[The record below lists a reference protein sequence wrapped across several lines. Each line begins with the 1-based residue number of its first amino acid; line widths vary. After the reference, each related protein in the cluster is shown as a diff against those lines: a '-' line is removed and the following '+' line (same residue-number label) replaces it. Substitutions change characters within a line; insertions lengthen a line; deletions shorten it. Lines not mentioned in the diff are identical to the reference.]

1 MDKLAKGESVN
12 CVKGEGLTYIFYK
25 APVML
30 QRREVDPNTLVPG
43 EKYHSVP
50 IRANSGLDE
59 IRGTFVEYYTNV
71 SGYKMSRF
79 RPTMRRSDTGEMV
92 EYPPS
97 NPAGFICRIF
107 TGNITQ
113 MRRFYSVARFT
124 ESEVRELRHRV
135 QSRLRREAQR
145 GFIGSFPE
153 GRVMGTWPVEKL
165 PAVIIGLIAQF
176 I

>member
-1 MDKLAKGESVN
+1 
-12 CVKGEGLTYIFYK
+12 
-25 APVML
+25 ML
-30 QRREVDPNTLVPG
+30 QRREVDPHMLVPG

-50 IRANSGLDE
+50 IYPNSILEE
-59 IRGTFVEYYTNV
+59 IRGTFVEYYTNGA
-71 SGYKMSRF
+71 GYKMCRF
-79 RPTMRRSDTGEMV
+79 RPVMRRNSAGEMV
-92 EYPPS
+92 KYPPC
-97 NPAGFICRIF
+97 NEAGFISRIF
-107 TGNITQ
+107 TGHLTQ

-124 ESEVRELRHRV
+124 EPEVRELRHRV

-153 GRVMGTWPVEKL
+153 GRIMGTWPVEKL

>member
-1 MDKLAKGESVN
+1 MDLRK
-12 CVKGEGLTYIFYK
+12 
-25 APVML
+25 
-30 QRREVDPNTLVPG
+30 EVDPHTLVPG

-50 IRANSGLDE
+50 TRANSALDE
-59 IRGTFVEYYTNV
+59 IRGTFVEYYTNGA
-71 SGYKMSRF
+71 GYKMCRF
-79 RPTMRRSDTGEMV
+79 RSTMRRNETGEMV
-92 EYPPS
+92 EYYPC
-97 NPAGFICRIF
+97 NQAGFISRIF

-135 QSRLRREAQR
+135 HARLRREAQR
-145 GFIGSFPE
+145 GFIGSFPD